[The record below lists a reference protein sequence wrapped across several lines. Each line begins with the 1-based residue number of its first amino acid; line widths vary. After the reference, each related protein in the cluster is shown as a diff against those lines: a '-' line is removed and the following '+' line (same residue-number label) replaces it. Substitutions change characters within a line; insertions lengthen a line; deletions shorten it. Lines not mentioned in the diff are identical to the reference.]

1 LRCTSCRSSP
11 LVSAP
16 GRLLIPL
23 PQTSEEKPDPRVLH
37 EAVYDQPEPTCWSI
51 ARVRL
56 HAIRVLLCSECYGAC
71 AGHHSWAFVSGVR
84 WPSRRRNLQPQAE
97 ILLQCTCEQV
107 VIAWG
112 QQTWSFLYQNNHKV
126 TILFPCI
133 QSSETV
139 CPKSCT
145 EYPTDVIPPSYVLLW
160 TCPLVDPCISNKTS
174 RRPRVLTH
182 SLANRAISVLQSC
195 KSSLLRTSTNV
206 VAYITSKLLM
216 TD

>member
-1 LRCTSCRSSP
+1 MHQLQIIALGVCSRPIIDSLAADLWREARPPSFAWSCVWSTRTHVLIYCQSSTP
-11 LVSAP
+11 
-16 GRLLIPL
+16 
-23 PQTSEEKPDPRVLH
+23 
-37 EAVYDQPEPTCWSI
+37 C
-51 ARVRL
+51 
-56 HAIRVLLCSECYGAC
+56 
-71 AGHHSWAFVSGVR
+71 
-84 WPSRRRNLQPQAE
+84 E